1 MISRDGGT
9 MGLSGKVAL
18 VTGASRGIGRA
29 IAVELADRGARLVLT
44 GRTAEDLE
52 AVASSLRASGAEVH
66 ALAQDITAP
75 GAAEVAV
82 GAAIRHF
89 GRIDLLVN
97 NAGVLLPGTALEC
110 SDSDWEQTFAVN
122 VTAVFRFSRAAIRE
136 MRRQGSGAIVN
147 VASDWALVGARGAV
161 AYAASKGAVAQVTR
175 SMALD
180 HAAHGIRVN
189 AICPGDTDTAML
201 AGEHEG
207 EDQATTLA
215 RLGAAIP
222 LGRVG
227 QPEEVARAVAFLA
240 SDDASFVTGVLL
252 PVDGGNS
259 AQ

>member
-1 MISRDGGT
+1 

-29 IAVELADRGARLVLT
+29 IAVELAARGARLVLT
-44 GRTAEDLE
+44 GRGAKGLE
-52 AVASSLRASGAEVH
+52 AVALSLRAGGAEVH
-66 ALAQDITAP
+66 ALVQDVTAP
-75 GAAEVAV
+75 SAAETAV
-82 GAAIRHF
+82 GAAIERF
-89 GRIDLLVN
+89 GRIDVLVN
-97 NAGVLLPGTALEC
+97 NAGALLSGTALDC
-110 SDSDWEQTFAVN
+110 SDADWEQTFAVN
-122 VTAVFRFSRAAIRE
+122 VTAVFRFSRAAVRE
-136 MRRQGSGAIVN
+136 MRQQGSGAIVN

-161 AYAASKGAVAQVTR
+161 AYAASKGAVAQLTR

-189 AICPGDTDTAML
+189 AVCPGDTDTAML

-227 QPEEVARAVAFLA
+227 RPEEVARAVAFLA
-240 SDDASFVTGVLL
+240 SDDASFVTGILL